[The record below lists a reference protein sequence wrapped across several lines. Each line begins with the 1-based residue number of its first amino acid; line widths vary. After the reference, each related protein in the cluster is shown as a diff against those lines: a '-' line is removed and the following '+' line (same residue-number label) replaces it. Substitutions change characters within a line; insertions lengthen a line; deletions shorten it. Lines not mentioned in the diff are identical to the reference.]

1 MILYGSLIS
10 YQSTDIAT
18 TAPATDR
25 LQMVSITSEPALA
38 GTTSTHML
46 IGFLQSANNESGA
59 VIIDSASFI
68 ETTSTQLSDLQR
80 LDFSGGKTGNLVNY
94 KLASKR
100 QWYLRPWAEL
110 FF

>member
-18 TAPATDR
+18 AATATDT
-25 LQMVSITSEPALA
+25 LQTVSITPEPAPA

-68 ETTSTQLSDLQR
+68 ETTGTQLSDLQWR
-80 LDFSGGKTGNLVNY
+80 DFSSGKTVNLGNY

-100 QWYLRPWAEL
+100 Q
-110 FF
+110 